1 MNKEKLLQ
9 PFEEENHEGRNIQR
23 IRVYLGVKQEVLAKE
38 LGLSQPQIS
47 QIEQEKEVSEPMLKR
62 ISEALGVTPELIR
75 KFNVE
80 RAIYN
85 ISSNNYK
92 DATINEG
99 ASAIAIANQNNPI
112 DKVIELYERLLKSE
126 REKLEILLNR
136 RN

>member
-9 PFEEENHEGRNIQR
+9 SFEEENHEGHNIQR
-23 IRVYLGVKQEVLAKE
+23 IRVYLGIKQDVLAKE
-38 LGLSQPQIS
+38 LNISQPQIS
-47 QIEQEKEVSEPMLKR
+47 QIEQEKEVAEPLLKR
-62 ISEALGVTPELIR
+62 IAEALGVTPELIK

-99 ASAIAIANQNNPI
+99 ASAIAIANQNNPME
-112 DKVIELYERLLKSE
+112 KVIELYERLLKSE
-126 REKLEILLNR
+126 REKLEILLNQ